1 MASGYTA
8 RRWEKIR
15 ELLYI
20 TRVFFLL
27 LAHEFCVRWMKNRHR
42 SLPICLVTLTCRPT
56 LDVTVWN
63 RESRLLFL
71 AASFPIVF
79 SPDALLAGEAIGE
92 AASLLRRTPSLCIAS
107 PSLIRLLGVFYH
119 CQSSGGMCVR
129 RPPWRGAAAGPS
141 VQVPAARLRLPCQF
155 WSPIFFIC
163 CCWLLFL
170 SVYLIWRLLV
180 CFTSSLH
187 SVYLIFFCQ
196 SKFKKLGD
204 VSGQSLSNCCILYV
218 SFCSKLFIDGCS
230 VLYNELV
237 TSNYM

>member
-92 AASLLRRTPSLCIAS
+92 AASPLRRAPSLCIAS

-155 WSPIFFIC
+155 CSPIFLSAVVGFCFSQFIWSEGC
-163 CCWLLFL
+163 LCASLVHCIQFTWFFFANRSSKSWVMYQGNLYLTVVFYMLASAVNYLLTD
-170 SVYLIWRLLV
+170 VV
-180 CFTSSLH
+180 CYIMSW
-187 SVYLIFFCQ
+187 
-196 SKFKKLGD
+196 
-204 VSGQSLSNCCILYV
+204 
-218 SFCSKLFIDGCS
+218 
-230 VLYNELV
+230 
-237 TSNYM
+237 